1 MEMNEKIG
9 ENRGMKMDGSV
20 ELVGKLEREV
30 GRTMGIGKDE
40 GFLKWGERRDEEWS
54 EEWEERYWE
63 VMGREG
69 RKVVVLDDDPTGI
82 QTVHGVFV
90 YTDAG
95 MESIRA
101 GLLGEERVFFILTNS
116 RALGEAETV
125 RLHREI
131 GRKVAAAAEELG
143 VAFLHVSRGGFY
155 FEGAL
160 SCGNGESEGGA

>member
-1 MEMNEKIG
+1 
-9 ENRGMKMDGSV
+9 MDGRV

-95 MESIRA
+95 MESIRGGA
-101 GLLGEERVFFILTNS
+101 AWGGEGIFYIDEFQGS
-116 RALGEAETV
+116 G
-125 RLHREI
+125 
-131 GRKVAAAAEELG
+131 GSGDGAAA
-143 VAFLHVSRGGFY
+143 
-155 FEGAL
+155 
-160 SCGNGESEGGA
+160 